1 MIDTSLIPIESHPG
15 FAKDPISS
23 AIVNVNKS
31 ELIAHKEKK
40 RTAKLLLS
48 LQEEINSL
56 KDELKRIK
64 AHINLED

>member
-1 MIDTSLIPIESHPG
+1 MIKASLIPIESHPG

-23 AIVNVNKS
+23 AIVNVDKG
-31 ELIAHKEKK
+31 ELFAYKEKK
-40 RTAKLLLS
+40 RNAKLLLS

-56 KDELKRIK
+56 KDELTRIK